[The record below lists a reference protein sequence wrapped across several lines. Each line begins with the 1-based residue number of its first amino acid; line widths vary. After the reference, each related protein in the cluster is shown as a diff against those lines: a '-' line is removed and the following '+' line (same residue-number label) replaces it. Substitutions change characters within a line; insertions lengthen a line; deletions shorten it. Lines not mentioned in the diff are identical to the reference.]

1 MVIVLNRPYILVLG
15 LQNVKTC
22 KKSWP
27 VNLTEVVS
35 KVFSNLSVIAHLVV
49 PLGWGSCLPGQF
61 SCYWW
66 KVNPDI
72 LFQKLYLWPYN

>member
-35 KVFSNLSVIAHLVV
+35 KVFSNLSVVAHLVV
-49 PLGWGSCLPGQF
+49 PLGWGSCLPGLAF
-61 SCYWW
+61 FLLIRKKS
-66 KVNPDI
+66 KI
-72 LFQKLYLWPYN
+72 LQI